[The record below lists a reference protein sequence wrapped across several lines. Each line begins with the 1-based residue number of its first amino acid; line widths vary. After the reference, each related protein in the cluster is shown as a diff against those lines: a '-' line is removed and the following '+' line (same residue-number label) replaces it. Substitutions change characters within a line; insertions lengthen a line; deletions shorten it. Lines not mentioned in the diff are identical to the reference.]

1 MIRYAEASD
10 IQQEVNKIVE
20 KLGMGHVDT
29 DSVFCFRSTGSKSK
43 RIIARCWALPRVWQQ
58 ALGRKA
64 GYVIEVVSERYD
76 RLSQEDQQKVLIHE
90 LLHIPKAFGG
100 GIKGHGYVNRNR
112 VEQLFAL
119 LKE

>member
-1 MIRYAEASD
+1 
-10 IQQEVNKIVE
+10 
-20 KLGMGHVDT
+20 
-29 DSVFCFRSTGSKSK
+29 
-43 RIIARCWALPRVWQQ
+43 
-58 ALGRKA
+58 
-64 GYVIEVVSERYD
+64 VVSERYD